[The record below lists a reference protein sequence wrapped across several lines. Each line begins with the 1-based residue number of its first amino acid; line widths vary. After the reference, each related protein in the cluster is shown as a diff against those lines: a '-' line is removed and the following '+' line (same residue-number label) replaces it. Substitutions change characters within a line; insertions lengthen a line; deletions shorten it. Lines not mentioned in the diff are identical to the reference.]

1 MEGRLTFRML
11 VGELMDDARNPNY
24 GGSFLR
30 NVFFVPP
37 YKYIFHHRIC
47 YWLSGIKLLRPL
59 YFIHLL
65 YLNRL
70 RIKYGIEISS
80 KFHIP
85 RRFTIAHSGGIVF
98 YPASC
103 GENVYIRHGVTVGGK
118 GRGNAAGPRIGSSVE
133 FGAHSIAIGDISIGD
148 NATIAAGAVVTKDIP
163 AGAIVAGVPARPI
176 F

>member
-11 VGELMDDARNPNY
+11 VGELVDDAHNPNY

-30 NVFFVPP
+30 NVIFVPP

-47 YWLSGIKLLRPL
+47 YWLSGIKILRPL

-65 YLNRL
+65 YLNHL
-70 RIKYGIEISS
+70 RIKYGIEMSS

-98 YPASC
+98 YPSSC

-118 GRGNAAGPRIGSSVE
+118 GRGNAAGPRIGSRVE

-148 NATIAAGAVVTKDIP
+148 NTIIAAGAVVTKDVP
-163 AGAIVAGVPARPI
+163 SGATVAGVPARQVS
-176 F
+176 